1 VCIFHGQS
9 KKKVGPLASFFG
21 WETLYIVSFL
31 RKYDVSKAGSDND
44 NGLRRRRQRRR
55 RGRRRK

>member
-1 VCIFHGQS
+1 
-9 KKKVGPLASFFG
+9 VGPLASFFG